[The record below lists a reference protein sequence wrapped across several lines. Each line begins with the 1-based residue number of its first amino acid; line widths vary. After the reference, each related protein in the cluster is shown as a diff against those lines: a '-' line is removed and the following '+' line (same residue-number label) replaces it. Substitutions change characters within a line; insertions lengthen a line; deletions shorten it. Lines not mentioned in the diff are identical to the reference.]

1 MLFRRF
7 RVVLLITSLCSF
19 HSFSQE
25 QIVTNELSLGELRAG
40 QSLQLTIIYDTTDQE
55 KTAGLGLRLHF
66 NSSAVELGD
75 LAERLRESALP
86 FQVKEDT
93 TNLDNNPNTDKYYL
107 TSWADTTGQGWPYN
121 SDLPA
126 TLYSI
131 PIKAK
136 ENFNGTTFQFTG
148 YTAVGYSL
156 NAANIVIPLAVKPV
170 ISLVGQSEINLELG
184 TTYTDSGA
192 TASDNYDGDITMMT
206 MIVNGKQ

>member
-7 RVVLLITSLCSF
+7 RVFLLITSLCSF

-40 QSLQLTIIYDTTDQE
+40 QSLQLTIIYDTTDQK

-93 TNLDNNPNTDKYYL
+93 TNLDNNSDTDKYYL

-126 TLYSI
+126 TLYSL

-156 NAANIVIPLAVKPV
+156 NAANIA
-170 ISLVGQSEINLELG
+170 ISCV
-184 TTYTDSGA
+184 
-192 TASDNYDGDITMMT
+192 
-206 MIVNGKQ
+206 